1 MPRIHELCDF
11 ESVVRDKHVVRM
23 SGSRP
28 QLVPTKAASLW
39 SRVLLGSQQAVNRI
53 VPKSLS
59 GSTSSRINPNND
71 KGQKRTD
78 GQKRTLCFADRSIV
92 GCHVL
97 HEDDFTPFEIT
108 YSKANTQIY
117 QTAYDLCGTQ

>member
-1 MPRIHELCDF
+1 
-11 ESVVRDKHVVRM
+11 M

-28 QLVPTKAASLW
+28 QLVPAKAASLW

-71 KGQKRTD
+71 KGQKCPV
-78 GQKRTLCFADRSIV
+78 GKKEELCFADRSIV
-92 GCHVL
+92 GCHFL
-97 HEDDFTPFEIT
+97 HKGDFTPFEMT